1 MVDPIEEAKKTD
13 QKKSYVELEADRI
26 AQEAAEKALQE
37 GEIGGRK
44 VTTTPPPQS
53 DKINEIAKK
62 QQSQRS

>member
-13 QKKSYVELEADRI
+13 QKKSYVELEADRL

-44 VTTTPPPQS
+44 VTTTPTSQS

-62 QQSQRS
+62 QQSQAP